1 MTSNATRGT
10 DTPTEDG
17 AATPAHHMDAE
28 EAFPSLPQ
36 DVVVTHILRADIDPI
51 VLARLRAVNRAM
63 RDAVDETELLVEEMA
78 TEEAAELGC
87 LDTLQHKLEKGR
99 LTNKSQ
105 VCECAA
111 KGGQLEVLQWA
122 RVNGCPWDW
131 ATCAWAARGGHMYVL
146 QWARA
151 NGCPWS
157 DWTCAQAAEGGHIDV
172 PQWLRANG
180 CPWSERSCA
189 QAAEGGHIDVL
200 LWLRASGCPWD
211 DGTTRGAAVGGH
223 FAILQWVCANGCPVT
238 MQTCSY
244 AVRFGHLEILQ
255 WLRAVGCPWDWRD
268 CEIWAMA
275 SNQVDMLAWLRE
287 NKAG

>member
-122 RVNGCPWDW
+122 RVNGCPWGEQL
-131 ATCAWAARGGHMYVL
+131 CAVAVGGGHLEVL

-151 NGCPWS
+151 NGCPW
-157 DWTCAQAAEGGHIDV
+157 DQTTCAAA
-172 PQWLRANG
+172 A
-180 CPWSERSCA
+180 
-189 QAAEGGHIDVL
+189 
-200 LWLRASGCPWD
+200 ASGRIGVLRW
-211 DGTTRGAAVGGH
+211 
-223 FAILQWVCANGCPVT
+223 AIEN
-238 MQTCSY
+238 
-244 AVRFGHLEILQ
+244 
-255 WLRAVGCPWDWRD
+255 GCPWDWFE
-268 CEIWAMA
+268 CMSGAIEFEHL
-275 SNQVDMLAWLRE
+275 DMQAWLNE
-287 NKAG
+287 NKAPELL

>member
-1 MTSNATRGT
+1 
-10 DTPTEDG
+10 
-17 AATPAHHMDAE
+17 MDAE

-111 KGGQLEVLQWA
+111 NGGQLEVLQWA
-122 RVNGCPWDW
+122 RVNGCPWCKK
-131 ATCAWAARGGHMYVL
+131 TCKYAALGGNLELL

-151 NGCPWS
+151 NGCPCDKLTCSYAANGGHLEVLQWARANECPW
-157 DWTCAQAAEGGHIDV
+157 DKLTCAEAALGGNLEV
-172 PQWLRANG
+172 LQWLRANG
-180 CPWSERSCA
+180 CPWSSMTRYY
-189 QAAEGGHIDVL
+189 AEHKGHLAL
-200 LWLRASGCPWD
+200 LDW
-211 DGTTRGAAVGGH
+211 
-223 FAILQWVCANGCPVT
+223 AIANGCP
-238 MQTCSY
+238 
-244 AVRFGHLEILQ
+244 A
-255 WLRAVGCPWDWRD
+255 
-268 CEIWAMA
+268 
-275 SNQVDMLAWLRE
+275 
-287 NKAG
+287 